1 MEKKTYGAPR
11 YMDWVAQIRAGAAT
25 VRVHFTGGALTVYG
39 VTPAEYT
46 TTDPFTQK
54 VIEQSQYFKEGRIV
68 LLKKVEMSDPQCIKP
83 KKAPKRGA
91 EPAAPVQ
98 TPALETPAT
107 PAPVQVESVAPGNE
121 STQTAEEVTE
131 IAEAIQESVDLT
143 NVEASCLQD
152 AQAYLQEHFNIS
164 SYKVRSYEA
173 AQRAAAEHGVQF
185 TGAKFG
191 PAKDEG
197 NVAEEVAVDE

>member
-1 MEKKTYGAPR
+1 MKKVTYGAPR

-46 TTDPFTQK
+46 TSDPFIQK
-54 VIEQSQYFKEGRIV
+54 VIEQSQYFKEGRIT
-68 LLKKVEMSDPQCIKP
+68 LIKTVELPDTHGSKP
-83 KKAPKRGA
+83 KKAAMAGKHST
-91 EPAAPVQ
+91 APVQ
-98 TPALETPAT
+98 TPVLETPAT
-107 PAPVQVESVAPGNE
+107 PAPEQVESVAPGNE

-131 IAEAIQESVDLT
+131 VAETNEESK
-143 NVEASCLQD
+143 VEASCLQD

-185 TGAKFG
+185 VGAKFV
-191 PAKDEG
+191 PIDEKG
-197 NVAEEVAVDE
+197 ETEDATEEAE